1 MKNNW
6 GQTPSPSASSRLA
19 LLIRIP
25 PHPNPLPPGARDV
38 LTALDESPRPVSKD
52 DVKLPNI
59 DRVQISQAKAVEYL
73 LSPTHPEGA
82 GKAEFFAAMGFR
94 HEEWQTLA
102 EALRQVARDFPVTK
116 SMTSPHG
123 RKYIIDGV
131 LPTPSGRTPIVRTV
145 WIVDAGTETPRLVTA
160 YPKEQEPGL

>member
-1 MKNNW
+1 
-6 GQTPSPSASSRLA
+6 TELASTSA
-19 LLIRIP
+19 RIP
-25 PHPNPLPPGARDV
+25 MRGTRRGTGNIRKGNQFPRHC
-38 LTALDESPRPVSKD
+38 ALDESPRPVSKD
-52 DVKLPNI
+52 DVKLPII

>member
-1 MKNNW
+1 
-6 GQTPSPSASSRLA
+6 
-19 LLIRIP
+19 
-25 PHPNPLPPGARDV
+25 
-38 LTALDESPRPVSKD
+38 VSKD

-116 SMTSPHG
+116 SMTSLHG

>member
-1 MKNNW
+1 M
-6 GQTPSPSASSRLA
+6 T
-19 LLIRIP
+19 
-25 PHPNPLPPGARDV
+25 
-38 LTALDESPRPVSKD
+38 LDESPPAGVYTGM
-52 DVKLPNI
+52 KLPNV
-59 DRVQISQAKAVEYL
+59 DRVQIPQAKAVEYL

-102 EALRQVARDFPVTK
+102 EALRQVARDFSVIK

-131 LPTPSGRTPIVRTV
+131 LPTPSGRAPIVRTV
-145 WIVDAGTETPRLVTA
+145 WIVDAGADTPRLVTA
-160 YPKEQEPGL
+160 YPKEQEP